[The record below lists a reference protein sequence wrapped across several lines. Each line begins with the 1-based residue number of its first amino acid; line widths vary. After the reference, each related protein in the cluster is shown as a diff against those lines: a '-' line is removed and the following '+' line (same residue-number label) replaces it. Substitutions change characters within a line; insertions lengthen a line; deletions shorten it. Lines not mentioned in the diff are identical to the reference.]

1 MQEEPGRIVRVEC
14 PAVDPHAGIH
24 GENGAQA
31 VLLRQQF
38 PVEGQVR
45 IHLRYIFRNIQL
57 RDPVC
62 ECASFV
68 CILLKPEPEGPFC
81 RSAVAEMLDHR
92 HGLCRARSRL
102 KGEFQ
107 FHPQQLVQAL
117 FMEGEIIVQAA
128 VCAAK
133 ESRACFAKP
142 QVRLADRYLDA
153 DGALK
158 LFRQVLRQEVNP
170 VYPVQQRRI
179 PSGRIPGKIRLP

>member
-1 MQEEPGRIVRVEC
+1 
-14 PAVDPHAGIH
+14 
-24 GENGAQA
+24 
-31 VLLRQQF
+31 
-38 PVEGQVR
+38 
-45 IHLRYIFRNIQL
+45 
-57 RDPVC
+57 
-62 ECASFV
+62 
-68 CILLKPEPEGPFC
+68 
-81 RSAVAEMLDHR
+81 MLDHR